1 MKLLLII
8 NKVTDWV
15 QNFILGNNSLSE
27 HQKRIFN
34 EKISIKTQTSLKNKT
49 NKPSLID
56 NGTVVGRKTMRLVR
70 NQKGR
75 SVMLSHDYG
84 LGNISVG
91 TQLQTESNRNS
102 DGLIIAYYIS
112 KFNHLAYD
120 NLGFGT
126 MTDTHKAIGKI
137 LNINPNTIKNMRD
150 DFDPLHD
157 NGRVGWYQKPLT
169 KSRLNVIDLYQN
181 HNQENLH
188 KRVLDLLDISSKRVK
203 PDNEKQHIIKD
214 KNIIDNKKSVKV
226 KLSGKYKSI
235 KRGKEA

>member
-112 KFNHLAYD
+112 
-120 NLGFGT
+120 
-126 MTDTHKAIGKI
+126 
-137 LNINPNTIKNMRD
+137 
-150 DFDPLHD
+150 
-157 NGRVGWYQKPLT
+157 
-169 KSRLNVIDLYQN
+169 
-181 HNQENLH
+181 
-188 KRVLDLLDISSKRVK
+188 
-203 PDNEKQHIIKD
+203 
-214 KNIIDNKKSVKV
+214 
-226 KLSGKYKSI
+226 
-235 KRGKEA
+235 